1 MREQTFRKGVIKFS
15 IDEVITNINNSNVTY
30 SDLNNELKNINN
42 DNIQSKLQQLGE
54 GDINR
59 RTTADQNRDG
69 KQNNETIVDM
79 DEQAKSQDF
88 FQDNNA
94 IGKKYTTT
102 CIKSINFLSN
112 IAYVGIGRG
121 LLQQKLYIRRL
132 FTIN

>member
-1 MREQTFRKGVIKFS
+1 MTTFSQNFNSLVKVTL
-15 IDEVITNINNSNVTY
+15 IDEQQQIKIETENKTN
-30 SDLNNELKNINN
+30 D
-42 DNIQSKLQQLGE
+42 
-54 GDINR
+54 
-59 RTTADQNRDG
+59 
-69 KQNNETIVDM
+69 ETIVGM
-79 DEQAKSQDF
+79 DESAKSQDF

-112 IAYVGIGRG
+112 IAYVGISRG